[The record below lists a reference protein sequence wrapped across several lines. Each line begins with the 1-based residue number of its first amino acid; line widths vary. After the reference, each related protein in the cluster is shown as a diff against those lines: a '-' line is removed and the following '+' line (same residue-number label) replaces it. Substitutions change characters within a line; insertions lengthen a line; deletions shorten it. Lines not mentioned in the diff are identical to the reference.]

1 MHGFVNNQWLCVNLI
16 QRKNQ
21 FSKVL
26 HTFLKGQNG
35 EDTIKGGKNKILF
48 GLYDSMILT

>member
-16 QRKNQ
+16 WRKNQ

-35 EDTIKGGKNKILF
+35 EDKIKEGKKIKYYLDYMTPSF
-48 GLYDSMILT
+48 